1 MNDVAVVVFD
11 EETQALAGSR
21 ALRELER
28 AKRLTSYADAVVTK
42 TADGKELLCRKL
54 RTGLM
59 GTLMGL
65 LVGALIGLLRGVVG
79 MMFGAGVGLLVGASF
94 DLIARATIKREFLD
108 EASPHLL
115 PGKVALI
122 TEFDEKPPSPL
133 DTRMEALGGRIF
145 RRSSIQ
151 VEDTVGRVRRTED
164 ARLREPSSN
173 CTTDASH
180 CGT

>member
-21 ALRELER
+21 AIRELER
-28 AKRLTSYADAVVTK
+28 RKKLTSYADAIVTK
-42 TADGKELLCRKL
+42 TADGRELVCRKL

-59 GTLMGL
+59 GTLMCLG
-65 LVGALIGLLRGVVG
+65 VGALVGLLRGPVG
-79 MMFGAGVGLLVGASF
+79 IVFGAGVGSLVGASL
-94 DLIARATIKREFLD
+94 DLIARAGIKREFLD

-115 PGKVALI
+115 PGEVGLV
-122 TEFDEKPPSPL
+122 TEIDEKPPTPF
-133 DTRMEALGGRIF
+133 DTRMEALGGRVS

-151 VEDTVGRVRRTED
+151 VEGAVGRVRGTEE
-164 ARLREPSSN
+164 AKLREPSSS

-180 CGT
+180 CST